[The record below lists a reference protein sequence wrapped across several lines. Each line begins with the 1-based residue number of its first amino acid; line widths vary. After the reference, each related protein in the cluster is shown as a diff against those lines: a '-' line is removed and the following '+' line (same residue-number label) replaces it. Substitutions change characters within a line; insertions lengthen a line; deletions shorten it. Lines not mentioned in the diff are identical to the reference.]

1 MEMNDLNMRDNDLEK
16 EFARIEAH
24 ARSRF
29 EHEEFLASAKQWKEC
44 AAIAKELRRDD
55 LRALAYRHLSFALRG
70 CGQIVQAD
78 EAYRRAMKY
87 ETRSSQQSPSS
98 RKAQLS
104 ATSTT
109 QGDGDANDHRRSPS
123 IAASSDADDI
133 DMLLRSSRSSAAL
146 AAAAA
151 AAPTSSEI
159 EAHRVANYASILR
172 SPVGSFV
179 KARASFQRSRHVDM
193 KDDED
198 LDLDLDLD
206 LGSGGM
212 FGRTT
217 TMLSLEEYEAGLQS
231 LAEANARQRD
241 RIEHLEKL
249 MREKNAVMEE
259 LDTRAIKKIGE
270 VEELETLAREEKMGQ
285 EAMETEIYELKKSF
299 EHQSETT
306 ERERK
311 GYESTIETLRASLM
325 QEQEESLKSGDELV
339 DQKDVAEKLSLEL
352 KDANV
357 MIAGMQ
363 VKTFKYECE
372 LKERNEMMEENQ
384 KKRKILEEKC
394 QMMEEES
401 ETRQGRIVTFERE
414 QENNTHQMTKIRSLT
429 LEISAKR
436 DEIALRLSDIKKLE
450 RMNEDIR

>member
-1 MEMNDLNMRDNDLEK
+1 MRDNDLEK
-16 EFARIEAH
+16 EFASIEAH

-55 LRALAYRHLSFALRG
+55 LRSLAYRHLSFALRG

-87 ETRSSQQSPSS
+87 ETRSSQQSSSS

-104 ATSTT
+104 ATSAT

-146 AAAAA
+146 AALAA

-159 EAHRVANYASILR
+159 EANRVANYASILR

-179 KARASFQRSRHVDM
+179 KARASFQRSHHVDM
-193 KDDED
+193 KDGE
-198 LDLDLDLD
+198 DLDLDLD
-206 LGSGGM
+206 LGSGRM

-249 MREKNAVMEE
+249 MKEKDAVMEE
-259 LDTRAIKKIGE
+259 LETRAIKKIGE
-270 VEELETLAREEKMGQ
+270 VEELEKLGREEKMGQ

-311 GYESTIETLRASLM
+311 GYESTIETLRTSLM
-325 QEQEESLKSGDELV
+325 HEQEESLKSGDALV

-352 KDANV
+352 KNANV
-357 MIAGMQ
+357 MIAEMQ

-372 LKERNEMMEENQ
+372 LKERNEMMEKNQ
-384 KKRKILEEKC
+384 KKIKVLEEKC
-394 QMMEEES
+394 KMMEEES
-401 ETRQGRIVTFERE
+401 ETKQGRIVMFERE

-429 LEISAKR
+429 SEISAKR